1 MRREKTLLG
10 VVVSDSPGGARSLS
24 GTESSALVSQAA
36 RSTPATAPVTH
47 ALEVWPIESADRP
60 SRVDGIPERVGRY
73 RPLRMLGRGGMGIVY
88 EAVHDA
94 TGLRVALKTAI
105 RDSERSLARLRAEI
119 LALERVR
126 HPGIVRLLDRGS
138 DEGVHFYAM
147 DLLEGSTWHEYTEA
161 IWPAGAL
168 RPGGKRPRAANGR
181 LDEVIRRAVTL
192 AEALGHLHGMGLVHC
207 DVSPRNVFVRAD
219 GTTVLMDLGLVSRHR
234 GAVGPEVL
242 EQTDVPTGTLGYMAP
257 EQALGLSVDARAD
270 LYSLGAM
277 IHAALSGRPA
287 SHHGPRILSSLVSD
301 VPLEIDSLVQRLL
314 SPDRAQRPM
323 TAAHVAQALMG
334 VLEGHRDAPPWAP
347 TARLFRSRVFGRDEV
362 LRSLWRA
369 IDRADVSGSFS
380 LIAGPSGIGKT
391 AVAAMVARR
400 AAMSGLRVVTGECVS
415 LVATGGRHRPG
426 LRGPQLSPLG
436 PLLEVAIDYALSHDK
451 PALHEILRSIGRHD
465 ARAAA
470 AFPGDEQQGSG
481 PTVREAAKRRL
492 CDHIGALLAELAR
505 AGPVLLVLDDLHC
518 SDELTMHFLASLP
531 VDYFEQN
538 RIVLVATYRT
548 ERSDDLVRLLSAR
561 PYVSTIVLGA
571 LGLREVREMIAES
584 SGFRAPDPWVRILHE
599 KAAGNPFLV
608 AEYLRAALD
617 AGMLVSG
624 HDAAAAAKTAQ
635 AFANLAGS
643 IEELIGRRL
652 GALPP
657 ATKRVL
663 QLAAVI
669 GNPIPE
675 RLLAEVSGTTEDA
688 LREHLECL
696 VGQNLLEKTD
706 SAHHRFMH
714 DRLREVAYDSA
725 DDDARRAM
733 HRSVARAIE
742 ARTESEGARAGIA
755 PVLAHHFIRG
765 GEDRQNARA
774 YLELAADVAHRAF
787 ANREVV
793 ALLTEALSLASDRP
807 DADGARI
814 AQVHFRLASA
824 YFDLGMLEESRTHV
838 ERMLELLDFRL
849 PARGMK
855 GWWRCLLEV
864 GRQVA
869 HRVIG
874 AARVDPQ
881 SALLLR
887 EAVRAH
893 DLLMQVHF
901 YKGDNV
907 PGMLHCTLAGL
918 NLAERLGPCPE
929 LRLAYANVQS
939 TAAMLG
945 LRRVANAYEALGAA
959 STSPD
964 DDLALCTAAWVRQC
978 VQHVIFG
985 EWDQADIRVHR
996 IIEEACAAD
1005 YQRREEEG
1013 ISILAYMRFAQARY
1027 DRCRELGARL
1037 ERSARGDAQS
1047 LCWSLIFRSHTDLV
1061 SDRTESAVASATE
1074 GLEVARELPG
1084 RSESINLHAALALG
1098 LLRLGDCDRAEH
1110 HARAAL
1116 DLGRSSE
1123 LIAFLEIVSYANLAE
1138 VAYRLVSRPVRGGS
1152 ASARALEDDAFRRL
1166 GRCARLFPIAV
1177 PRAELWKGAR
1187 HWRSGRRLGAQAAWR
1202 RAARAARTLQTPYE
1216 QAHADLWLEL
1226 CAERCGSRDEAL
1238 ERAQATFKNLGAAF
1252 DERTTSETRRS
1263 CPIDPCGSLLLGL
1276 G

>member
-1 MRREKTLLG
+1 LG
-10 VVVSDSPGGARSLS
+10 LVVYDSPDGARSLS
-24 GTESSALVSQAA
+24 GTDSSALVSQAA
-36 RSTPATAPVTH
+36 RSTPTTVPVTR
-47 ALEVWPIESADRP
+47 AWEIWPIESADRP
-60 SRVDGIPERVGRY
+60 TRVDGIPERVGPY

-119 LALERVR
+119 LALERVT

-147 DLLEGSTWHEYTEA
+147 DLLEGSTWQEYTEA
-161 IWPAGAL
+161 IWPVGAQ
-168 RPGGKRPRAANGR
+168 RPGDKRPRAANGR

-207 DVSPRNVFVRAD
+207 DVSPRNVFVRTN

-242 EQTDVPTGTLGYMAP
+242 DQTDVPTGTLGYMAP

-277 IHAALSGRPA
+277 IHAAVSGRPA
-287 SHHGPRILSSLVSD
+287 SHHGPRILSSLASD
-301 VPLEIDSLVQRLL
+301 VPLEVDSLVERLL
-314 SPDRAQRPM
+314 SPDRAQRPL
-323 TAAHVAQALMG
+323 TAADVAQALRG
-334 VLEGHRDAPPWAP
+334 VLEDHRDAPPSAP

-415 LVATGGRHRPG
+415 LVPTGGRHRPG

-436 PLLEVAIDYALSHDK
+436 PLLEVAIDHALSHDK

-465 ARAAA
+465 GRAAA
-470 AFPGDEQQGSG
+470 AFPGEPQGSG
-481 PTVREAAKRRL
+481 PTVRQAVKRRL
-492 CDHIGALLAELAR
+492 CDDIGALLAELAR

-518 SDELTMHFLASLP
+518 ADELTMHFLASLP

-538 RIVLVATYRT
+538 RIALVATYRT
-548 ERSDDLVRLLSAR
+548 DRSDDLVRLLSAR

-571 LGLREVREMIAES
+571 LDLREVREMIAES
-584 SGFRAPDPWVRILHE
+584 SGFRAPEPWVRILHD

-617 AGMLVSG
+617 EGMLVSG
-624 HDAAAAAKTAQ
+624 QDPAMAAKAAQ
-635 AFANLAGS
+635 AFAILAGS
-643 IEELIGRRL
+643 IEQLIGRRL
-652 GALPP
+652 GALAP
-657 ATKRVL
+657 ATRRVL

-675 RLLAEVSGTTEDA
+675 RLLAEVSETTEDA
-688 LREHLECL
+688 LVGHLEGL
-696 VGQNLLEKTD
+696 IGQNLLEKAD

-725 DDDARRAM
+725 DDGARRGM

-742 ARTESEGARAGIA
+742 ARAESDGARAAIA

-765 GEDRQNARA
+765 GEDKQKART

-793 ALLTEALSLASDRP
+793 ALLTEALSVASDLP
-807 DADGARI
+807 NADDARI

-824 YFDLGMLEESRTHV
+824 YFDLGMLEESRAHV
-838 ERMLELLDFRL
+838 ERMLDRLDFRL

-869 HRVIG
+869 HRVFG

-881 SALLLR
+881 SGLLLR

-918 NLAERLGPCPE
+918 NLAERLGPCAE

-945 LRRVANAYEALGAA
+945 LRRVANAYEALGRA
-959 STSPD
+959 STSPE
-964 DDLALCTAAWVRQC
+964 DDLVLCTSAWVRQC
-978 VQHVIFG
+978 VQHIIFG
-985 EWDQADIRVHR
+985 EWDRADVHVHR
-996 IIEEACAAD
+996 IIEEARAAD

-1027 DRCRELGARL
+1027 DHCRELCSRL
-1037 ERSARGDAQS
+1037 QRSARGDAQS

-1061 SDRTESAVASATE
+1061 SDRAEAAVASATE

-1098 LLRLGDCDRAEH
+1098 LLRLGDCDGAER

-1116 DLGRSSE
+1116 DLGRASE
-1123 LIAFLEIVSYANLAE
+1123 LIVFLEIVSYANLAE
-1138 VAYRLVSRPVRGGS
+1138 VTYRLVSRPVRGGS

-1187 HWRSGRRLGAQAAWR
+1187 HWRSGRGLRARAAWR
-1202 RAARAARTLQTPYE
+1202 RAARAARALQTPYE
-1216 QAHADLWLEL
+1216 QARADLLLEL
-1226 CAERCGSRDEAL
+1226 CAATCGSRDEAL
-1238 ERAQATFKNLGAAF
+1238 ARAQATFKNLGAAF
-1252 DERTTSETRRS
+1252 DERTTSETRGS
-1263 CPIDPCGSLLLGL
+1263 CPIDPCGSLLLG
-1276 G
+1276 